1 MANIKYDVT
10 RWDVSCESADP
21 TPTKVCSVILG
32 ITATDQ
38 ESGKSAYKDER
49 ISVPCQDL
57 EEFEAGAEAFIEGVL
72 GSQGWYLELQT
83 RIANQLTA
91 PVAAPEDRVKPDFA
105 SMTIGDGY
113 ENLPDEESEEAP
125 SEESSEEETE
135 EAPAVEEEATA
146 EESSDGGEEESSEEA
161 EAE

>member
-21 TPTKVCSVILG
+21 TKICSVVLG

-57 EEFEAGAEAFIEGVL
+57 TEFEAGSEAFIEGLL

-91 PVAAPEDRVKPDFA
+91 PIAAPEDREKPDFA

-113 ENLPDEESEEAP
+113 QNLPDEESEEAP
-125 SEESSEEETE
+125 AEEETE
-135 EAPAVEEEATA
+135 EAPAESEEEAPA
-146 EESSDGGEEESSEEA
+146 EEESSEEA
-161 EAE
+161 EESSEEESEE

>member
-21 TPTKVCSVILG
+21 TKICSVVLG

-57 EEFEAGAEAFIEGVL
+57 TEFEAGSEAFIEGLL

-91 PVAAPEDRVKPDFA
+91 PVAAPEDREKPDFA

-113 ENLPDEESEEAP
+113 QNLPDEESEEAP
-125 SEESSEEETE
+125 AEEETE
-135 EAPAVEEEATA
+135 EAPAESEEEAPA
-146 EESSDGGEEESSEEA
+146 EEESSEEA
-161 EAE
+161 EESSEEESEE

>member
-1 MANIKYDVT
+1 MANIKYNVT
-10 RWDVSCESADP
+10 RWDVSCESAAP
-21 TPTKVCSVILG
+21 SKVCSVVLG
-32 ITATDQ
+32 VTAEDQ

-57 EEFEAGAEAFIEGVL
+57 SEFEAGAEAFIEGVL

-91 PVAAPEDRVKPDFA
+91 PVAAPEDRTKPDFS

-113 ENLPDEESEEAP
+113 QDLP
-125 SEESSEEETE
+125 SEEESAEESAEGEAPAEEETSEEE
-135 EAPAVEEEATA
+135 
-146 EESSDGGEEESSEEA
+146 SGE
-161 EAE
+161 

>member
-10 RWDVSCESADP
+10 RWDVSCESAD
-21 TPTKVCSVILG
+21 PTKVCSVILG

-57 EEFEAGAEAFIEGVL
+57 TEFEAGSEAFIEGVL
-72 GSQGWYLELQT
+72 GSQGWFLELQT
-83 RIANQLTA
+83 RIAQQLTA
-91 PVAAPEDRVKPDFA
+91 PVAAPEDREKPDFA
-105 SMTIGDGY
+105 SMTIGNGY

-125 SEESSEEETE
+125 AEESSEEETE
-135 EAPAVEEEATA
+135 EAPA
-146 EESSDGGEEESSEEA
+146 ESAEESSEEA
-161 EAE
+161 EESSEEESEGGE

>member
-10 RWDVSCESADP
+10 RWDVSCESAD
-21 TPTKVCSVILG
+21 PTKVCSVILG

-49 ISVPCQDL
+49 ISIPCQDL
-57 EEFEAGAEAFIEGVL
+57 TEFEAGSEAFIEGVL

-91 PVAAPEDRVKPDFA
+91 PVAAPEDRKLPDFA

-125 SEESSEEETE
+125 AEEASEEEAPAEESGEEETSEEETG
-135 EAPAVEEEATA
+135 
-146 EESSDGGEEESSEEA
+146 DGE
-161 EAE
+161 

>member
-1 MANIKYDVT
+1 MANIKYNVT

-21 TPTKVCSVILG
+21 SKVCSVVLG
-32 ITATDQ
+32 VTAGDQ

-57 EEFEAGAEAFIEGVL
+57 SEFEAGAEAFIEGVL

-83 RIANQLTA
+83 RIANQMTA
-91 PVAAPEDRVKPDFA
+91 PVAAPEDRTKPDFS

-113 ENLPDEESEEAP
+113 QDLPNEEETSNNAEGETSQEETESEEETA
-125 SEESSEEETE
+125 SEESSE
-135 EAPAVEEEATA
+135 
-146 EESSDGGEEESSEEA
+146 
-161 EAE
+161 

>member
-10 RWDVSCESADP
+10 RWDVSCKSAD
-21 TPTKVCSVILG
+21 PTKVCSVILG
-32 ITATDQ
+32 VTAEDQ

-57 EEFEAGAEAFIEGVL
+57 SEFEAGAEAFVEGVL

-83 RIANQLTA
+83 RIANQMTA
-91 PVAAPEDRVKPDFA
+91 PVAAPEDRTKPDFA

-113 ENLPDEESEEAP
+113 EDLPNEEETSDNAEGETSQEETESEEEAA
-125 SEESSEEETE
+125 SEESSE
-135 EAPAVEEEATA
+135 
-146 EESSDGGEEESSEEA
+146 
-161 EAE
+161 